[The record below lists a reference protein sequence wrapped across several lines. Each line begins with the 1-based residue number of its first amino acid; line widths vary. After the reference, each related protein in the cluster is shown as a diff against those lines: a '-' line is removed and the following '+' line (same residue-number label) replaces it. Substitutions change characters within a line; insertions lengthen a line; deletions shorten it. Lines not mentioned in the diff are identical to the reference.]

1 MESKLKPYSLGIV
14 VEHKPR
20 GSSTILVSPVETL
33 NLQDDGKIREVLKN
47 FKGTIPDST
56 NSSFKTEQTATNHI
70 RAKWLPLGASNRT
83 TPPDVRA
90 GETVLIYKFAN
101 VEEYFWEDAM
111 TEPELRRLEDVLYSY
126 SNLSGGSAPHDLESS
141 YWVRVNTKDKYIHLH
156 TTSSD
161 GEPFEYDIKID
172 TAVGSVKIN
181 DNVGNDFKLDSPSN
195 TVEINTQHE
204 CNITTATNINLTTGS
219 TVKIS
224 AGSLAHVIAPNITL
238 DGDTTVTKSLTVQG
252 PTKLIKSLTVQ
263 GPTTA
268 MKVIDVNDIVLA
280 KSFIPK

>member
-20 GSSTILVSPVETL
+20 GSSTLLVSPIETL
-33 NLQDDGKIREVLKN
+33 NIQDEGNIREASKA

-56 NSSFKTEQTATNHI
+56 NSSFKTEQTATNYI

-126 SNLSGGSAPHDLESS
+126 SNLADGSAPHDLESS

-156 TTSSD
+156 TTTSD

-172 TAVGSVKIN
+172 TALGNIKIN
-181 DNVGNDFKLDSPSN
+181 DSVGNDIKLDSPTN

-219 TVKIS
+219 TVKIV
-224 AGSLAHVIAPNITL
+224 AGSLAHVVAPDITL
-238 DGDTTVTKSLTVQG
+238 DGDTTVTKSLTVNG
-252 PTKLIKSLTVQ
+252 STTLDKSLTVK
-263 GPTTA
+263 GATTA
-268 MKVIDVNDIVLA
+268 MKAINVNDVVLA
-280 KSFIPK
+280 KDFIRK